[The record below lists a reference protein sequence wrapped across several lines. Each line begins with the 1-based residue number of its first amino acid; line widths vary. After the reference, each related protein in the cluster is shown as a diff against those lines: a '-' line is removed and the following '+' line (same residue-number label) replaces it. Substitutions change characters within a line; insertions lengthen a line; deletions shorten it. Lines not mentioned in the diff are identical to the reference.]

1 MNHDAP
7 NLASDAPGAPVPP
20 VCWFMSVDL
29 FTVRPT
35 DTASAA
41 HRIMRDQRLHH
52 LPVVD
57 GERVVGI
64 VSQRDLHIMETLPGA
79 DPDSLLVEDAMSREL
94 LMVKA
99 DTPLDEVCRLMTTH
113 AAGSVL
119 VVGAGG
125 MLGIF
130 TTSDALLAI
139 PRLVHA
145 HER

>member
-1 MNHDAP
+1 MDGETPKRDRDDRA
-7 NLASDAPGAPVPP
+7 APVPP
-20 VCWFMSVDL
+20 VCRFMSTDP

-35 DTASAA
+35 ATASAA
-41 HRIMRDQRLHH
+41 HRIMRDQRLRH

-57 GERVVGI
+57 GDRVVGI

-79 DPDSLLVEDAMSREL
+79 NPDQLLVEDAMSRDV

-119 VVGAGG
+119 VVGERGL
-125 MLGIF
+125 LGIF

-139 PRLVHA
+139 PHLVHRRG
-145 HER
+145 H